1 MIRINDLARELGVKS
16 KRILDVLPQVGVTRK
31 RTHSSS
37 LEDHEADLVRAH
49 IRKNRQETS
58 FSPRTRP
65 QVETPN
71 INLPHISMSG
81 EHAQH
86 EIKVPV
92 VPAPARAV
100 AASMRIINEKYA
112 LIHFDAILRKP
123 TLFRFQTLLKY
134 KDLKDEGLI
143 EIEVY
148 PPRRPQVEE
157 ISAADLERILKT
169 IPMNSEQ
176 RRDVLAVRSLDSRS
190 IKKAYLRA
198 ICLFFKSLEDDEKQ
212 LAFIIDGK
220 QSQEHELAFAANEGF
235 RRSLANL
242 RSNDEKAEVRALT
255 EGVEDTTTP
264 QQLTAESDKL
274 QTEASVAQVEGAL
287 ESAPDDEKQAL
298 REKLQELEQQLS
310 KAKEEADRFEVKNL
324 YVTDHP
330 PLLDDAISTA
340 KSRLMIISPWVAGKV
355 VTRAFTNKLESLLRK
370 GVLVYIGY
378 GISEDE
384 TQNLIPSD
392 VAARKKL
399 RDLDQMFSNFTFKRL
414 GNTHAK
420 VLIKDSEFAA
430 ITSFN
435 WLSFK
440 GDPSRTFRDEQ
451 GTLLRKPDS
460 VNKKFDELVARFD
473 VPPHSATE

>member
-1 MIRINDLARELGVKS
+1 MAEVGLPVYTLNVDAVTLAHKRVPPIEEFLMRSVAMSLSTIEELGAYLGLS
-16 KRILDVLPQVGVTRK
+16 QEVLKPALANLYQSENIALTAIQGRQRWTLTAKGRA
-31 RTHSSS
+31 T
-37 LEDHEADLVRAH
+37 LESA
-49 IRKNRQETS
+49 
-58 FSPRTRP
+58 
-65 QVETPN
+65 
-71 INLPHISMSG
+71 
-81 EHAQH
+81 
-86 EIKVPV
+86 EIV
-92 VPAPARAV
+92 VPEQSTFPV
-100 AASMRIINEKYA
+100 
-112 LIHFDAILRKP
+112 HFDAILRKP

-134 KDLKDEGLI
+134 KDLKEEGLI

-242 RSNDEKAEVRALT
+242 RSNDEKAELRVLT
-255 EGVEDTTTP
+255 EGVEDAATTP
-264 QQLTAESDKL
+264 QQLIAESDKL
-274 QTEASVAQVEGAL
+274 RAEASVAQVEGAL
-287 ESAPDDEKQAL
+287 ESAPDEEKHAL
-298 REKLQELEQQLS
+298 RQKLQELEQQLS

-324 YVTDHP
+324 YVVDHP
-330 PLLDDAISTA
+330 PLLDDALSTA

-355 VTRAFTNKLESLLRK
+355 VTRAFTNKLETLLRK

-392 VAARKKL
+392 IAARKKL

-460 VNKKFDELVARFD
+460 VNKKFEELVTRFD
-473 VPPHSATE
+473 GPTVQPAS

>member
-1 MIRINDLARELGVKS
+1 MAEVGLPVYTVNVDAVTLAHKRVPPIEEFLMRSVAMSLSTIEELGAYLGLS
-16 KRILDVLPQVGVTRK
+16 QEVLKPALANLYQSENIALTALQGRQRWTLTAKGRA
-31 RTHSSS
+31 T
-37 LEDHEADLVRAH
+37 LESA
-49 IRKNRQETS
+49 
-58 FSPRTRP
+58 
-65 QVETPN
+65 
-71 INLPHISMSG
+71 
-81 EHAQH
+81 
-86 EIKVPV
+86 EIV
-92 VPAPARAV
+92 VPEQSTFPV
-100 AASMRIINEKYA
+100 
-112 LIHFDAILRKP
+112 HFDAILRKP

-134 KDLKDEGLI
+134 KDLKEEGLI

-242 RSNDEKAEVRALT
+242 RSNDEKAELRVLT
-255 EGVEDTTTP
+255 EGVEDAATTP

-274 QTEASVAQVEGAL
+274 RAEASVAQVEGAL
-287 ESAPDDEKQAL
+287 ESAPDEEKHVL
-298 REKLQELEQQLS
+298 RQKLQELEQQLS

-324 YVTDHP
+324 YVVDHP

-355 VTRAFTNKLESLLRK
+355 VTCSSARTSPVRHSSARSPNTYWLPRLA
-370 GVLVYIGY
+370 
-378 GISEDE
+378 SE
-384 TQNLIPSD
+384 
-392 VAARKKL
+392 
-399 RDLDQMFSNFTFKRL
+399 
-414 GNTHAK
+414 
-420 VLIKDSEFAA
+420 
-430 ITSFN
+430 
-435 WLSFK
+435 
-440 GDPSRTFRDEQ
+440 PSRTAALAVRSQISRAISGVSRVSAGLPISLSTCWMRSSEMRLRNGDCSSC
-451 GTLLRKPDS
+451 TARPCLSVPSNTASPVVLLKSARTIVSLS
-460 VNKKFDELVARFD
+460 VSFGARRR
-473 VPPHSATE
+473 